1 MNEDMIAGIRLM
13 VDNQELFKQHVVL
26 NAVLMRIAFESY
38 QKAGFTEEQATEI
51 IKARGPL

>member
-1 MNEDMIAGIRLM
+1 MNEEMIAGIRLM
-13 VDNQELFKQHVVL
+13 LDNMELVKRQVEL
-26 NAVLMRIAFESY
+26 NAVLMKVAHESY